1 MPEPTD
7 NDAASSL
14 ALRAVRLKRRIA
26 QLEDNTKE
34 LKKEFDAILR
44 RIPAIFAAGK
54 VDNVKV
60 DGVVVCKRRNVWASK
75 KESTDTHAYLGALRA
90 VGLGDFVS
98 ETYSHGRVQSHIQE
112 VERQLQEDGFEGE
125 WEEALREKV
134 GARLFNLMNVTD
146 TTKGVVMGL

>member
-1 MPEPTD
+1 MSRPTE
-7 NDAASSL
+7 NDAATSL

-26 QLEDNTKE
+26 KLEHDTKG

-54 VDNVKV
+54 IDSVKV

-75 KESTDTHAYLGALRA
+75 KESADKYTYIDALRKA
-90 VGLGDFVS
+90 GLGDFVS
-98 ETYSHGRVQSHIQE
+98 TTYSHGQVQGHIQE

-125 WEEALREKV
+125 WAEALRKKV
-134 GARLFNLMNVTD
+134 GPTLFNLMNVTD